1 MGAVDHVRWRNRPNL
16 DRPVLVAAFEGWNDA
31 GDAASGAV
39 RYLIDRYDAELVA
52 EIDPEEFFDFTST
65 RPQAEIDDDGVRR
78 IVWPTT
84 EVYAASLPGDDGDV
98 LLLIGT
104 EPQLRWRTF
113 CAQITGLAQELGVP
127 ARRHARRPRGRG
139 APQPAG
145 ARGRHGDR
153 PRPRRP
159 SSGLQPSTYQG
170 PTGVV
175 GVLSA
180 ACREAGLPSASLWAA
195 VPTYVPTAPSP
206 KAVLALLE
214 HTAEVLGVWVP
225 TTDLEIA
232 ARPPTSAR
240 SPSWSRRTTRRPTT
254 SPSSRSATTPTST
267 TAPRG
272 RSLVEEVE
280 RFLRDRPRLTTPPDA
295 GPSAVSPADRGR
307 GGATGAPAPRCA
319 ARRSGSSS
327 RWRRP

>member
-1 MGAVDHVRWRNRPNL
+1 MGAVEHVRWRRRPTL

-52 EIDPEEFFDFTST
+52 EIDAEEFFDFTAT
-65 RPQAEIDDDGVRR
+65 RPQAEVDSDGIRR

-84 EVYAASLPGDDGDV
+84 EVYAATLPGDAGDV
-98 LLLIGT
+98 VLLVGT

-113 CAQITGLAQELGVP
+113 CAQVTGLAEALGCRLAVILGALVAEVAHSRPVPVVGTVSDPALQVELG
-127 ARRHARRPRGRG
+127 
-139 APQPAG
+139 
-145 ARGRHGDR
+145 
-153 PRPRRP
+153 
-159 SSGLQPSTYQG
+159 LQTSNYEG

-180 ACREAGLPSASLWAA
+180 ACREAGLPAASLWAA

-214 HTAEVLGVWVP
+214 HTAEVLGTWVP

-232 ARPPTSAR
+232 SAAYERQVTELVQEDDETSSYVSQLEERHDADTGD
-240 SPSWSRRTTRRPTT
+240 SG
-254 SPSSRSATTPTST
+254 A
-267 TAPRG
+267 A

-280 RFLRDRPRLTTPPDA
+280 RFLRNRPD
-295 GPSAVSPADRGR
+295 
-307 GGATGAPAPRCA
+307 
-319 ARRSGSSS
+319 
-327 RWRRP
+327 

>member
-1 MGAVDHVRWRNRPNL
+1 MVAVDHVRWRSRPSL
-16 DRPVLVAAFEGWNDA
+16 DSPVLVAAFEGWNDA

-52 EIDPEEFFDFTST
+52 DIDPEEFFDFTSA
-65 RPQAEIDDDGVRR
+65 RPQAEVDEDGVRH

-84 EVYAASLPGDDGDV
+84 EVYAGTLPGDAGDV
-98 LLLIGT
+98 VLLIGT

-113 CAQITGLAQELGVP
+113 CAQVTGLAQELDCRLVVILGALVAEVP
-127 ARRHARRPRGRG
+127 HSRPVPVVGTVSD
-139 APQPAG
+139 PALQ
-145 ARGRHGDR
+145 AEL
-153 PRPRRP
+153 
-159 SSGLQPSTYQG
+159 GLQPSTYQG

-180 ACREAGLPSASLWAA
+180 ACREAGLPAASLWAA

-214 HTAEVLGVWVP
+214 RTAEVLGVWVP

-232 ARPPTSAR
+232 SAAYERQVTELVEEDEETSDYVTQLEERHDADDDGG
-240 SPSWSRRTTRRPTT
+240 
-254 SPSSRSATTPTST
+254 
-267 TAPRG
+267 TAA

-280 RFLRDRPRLTTPPDA
+280 RFLRDRRD
-295 GPSAVSPADRGR
+295 
-307 GGATGAPAPRCA
+307 
-319 ARRSGSSS
+319 
-327 RWRRP
+327 

>member
-1 MGAVDHVRWRNRPNL
+1 
-16 DRPVLVAAFEGWNDA
+16 VLVAAFEGWNDA

-52 EIDPEEFFDFTST
+52 DIDPEEFFDFTSA

-84 EVYAASLPGDDGDV
+84 EVYAASLPGDAGDV
-98 LLLIGT
+98 LLMIGT
-104 EPQLRWRTF
+104 EPQLKWRTF
-113 CAQITGLAQELGVP
+113 CAQVTGLATELGCRLAVILGALLAEVP
-127 ARRHARRPRGRG
+127 HSRPVPVVGTVSD
-139 APQPAG
+139 PALQ
-145 ARGRHGDR
+145 AEL
-153 PRPRRP
+153 
-159 SSGLQPSTYQG
+159 GLRPSTYQG

-180 ACREAGLPSASLWAA
+180 ACREAGLPAASLWAA

-214 HTAEVLGVWVP
+214 HTAEVLGTWVP

-232 ARPPTSAR
+232 SASYERQVTELVEEDDETSDYVSQLEQRHDADGDEDGDGD
-240 SPSWSRRTTRRPTT
+240 
-254 SPSSRSATTPTST
+254 A
-267 TAPRG
+267 

-280 RFLRDRPRLTTPPDA
+280 RFLRDRRD
-295 GPSAVSPADRGR
+295 
-307 GGATGAPAPRCA
+307 
-319 ARRSGSSS
+319 
-327 RWRRP
+327 

>member
-1 MGAVDHVRWRNRPNL
+1 MGAVDHVRWRSRPTL
-16 DRPVLVAAFEGWNDA
+16 ERPVLVAAFEGWNDA

-39 RYLIDRYDAELVA
+39 RYLIDRYDADLVA
-52 EIDPEEFFDFTST
+52 DIDPEDFFDFTST
-65 RPQAEIDDDGVRR
+65 RPQAEIDDDGVRH

-84 EVYAASLPGDDGDV
+84 EVYATSLPGEAGDV

-113 CAQITGLAQELGVP
+113 CAQITGLARELDCRLVVILGALVAEVP
-127 ARRHARRPRGRG
+127 HSRPVPVVGTVTD
-139 APQPAG
+139 PALQADLG
-145 ARGRHGDR
+145 L
-153 PRPRRP
+153 RP
-159 SSGLQPSTYQG
+159 SSYQG

-180 ACREAGLPSASLWAA
+180 ACREADLAAASLWAA

-214 HTAEVLGVWVP
+214 RTTEVLGTWVP

-232 ARPPTSAR
+232 AAAYERQVTELVQEDDE
-240 SPSWSRRTTRRPTT
+240 
-254 SPSSRSATTPTST
+254 TST
-267 TAPRG
+267 YVSQLEERHDADDDDGAG

-280 RFLRDRPRLTTPPDA
+280 RYL
-295 GPSAVSPADRGR
+295 RGR
-307 GGATGAPAPRCA
+307 RD
-319 ARRSGSSS
+319 
-327 RWRRP
+327 